1 MLILIFIIGFMLLSS
16 MARRS
21 SLLEKVGFALPIGM
35 AAVTLAML
43 LMDWAHIALT
53 RTSMTI
59 LTLTLLLT
67 AVAANGKTLIA
78 MVHKRPSL
86 HFSFNK
92 LHFKWFNL
100 LWLLM
105 LMGVIWLEYVNL
117 SKCLIYPTYDRDS
130 MAAFDTFGYVCAQE
144 GTYLRMSLFDA
155 DYIPSLHHAGS
166 AMSYVPMLPL
176 SYAYLYIYGAATSK
190 AIPALIYLGFLFGL
204 YGLCRRRLTHTAS
217 MLVLLGVILT
227 PEMTSFASHSI
238 TNVMHACVAS
248 AAIIYLCL
256 WLERREPFDLRLMAL
271 MLAINV
277 WMRAEGVV
285 FIGVAL
291 IFIFISLIKNR
302 TSTPLPSAEGESIR
316 PKSQWWTIALPVL
329 AVLPFLLWTVC
340 SSTCGLASESTLITH
355 PFWDGDKL
363 LTVWRGVYG
372 LLGGSDYYG
381 WTFNIAL
388 IMLHVHIFYA
398 IYLRLRHQPLRPE
411 GLSLSHYLIWTI
423 MIGIA
428 GYVTVLYQ
436 VDYQWDSIQN
446 VLDFSAK
453 RFLFCFVPMAWFFSV
468 SVVPM
473 RKFAT
478 WFERKCGIGNL

>member
-1 MLILIFIIGFMLLSS
+1 ML
-16 MARRS
+16 
-21 SLLEKVGFALPIGM
+21 
-35 AAVTLAML
+35 AV
-43 LMDWAHIALT
+43 
-53 RTSMTI
+53 
-59 LTLTLLLT
+59 
-67 AVAANGKTLIA
+67 
-78 MVHKRPSL
+78 
-86 HFSFNK
+86 
-92 LHFKWFNL
+92 
-100 LWLLM
+100 
-105 LMGVIWLEYVNL
+105 
-117 SKCLIYPTYDRDS
+117 
-130 MAAFDTFGYVCAQE
+130 
-144 GTYLRMSLFDA
+144 
-155 DYIPSLHHAGS
+155 
-166 AMSYVPMLPL
+166 
-176 SYAYLYIYGAATSK
+176 
-190 AIPALIYLGFLFGL
+190 
-204 YGLCRRRLTHTAS
+204 
-217 MLVLLGVILT
+217 LGVILT

-291 IFIFISLIKNR
+291 LFIFISLIRNR
-302 TSTPLPSAEGESIR
+302 TSTPLPSAEGESVR
-316 PKSQWWTIALPVL
+316 PKSRWWTIALPVL

-372 LLGGSDYYG
+372 LLGGSDY
-381 WTFNIAL
+381 FA
-388 IMLHVHIFYA
+388 
-398 IYLRLRHQPLRPE
+398 LRLRHQPLRPE

-423 MIGIA
+423 IIGIA